1 MFVFVNNCFSLQDN
15 PALDGYN
22 VDYETDRFI
31 KDIYEIAAAFA
42 TDNIMLTF
50 GSDFQYQ
57 NARINFDQMDKL
69 IKYTM
74 AKVTQLVTYIHMQVM
89 LPRTG

>member
-1 MFVFVNNCFSLQDN
+1 MDS
-15 PALDGYN
+15 
-22 VDYETDRFI
+22 ETDRFI

-42 TDNIMLTF
+42 TNHIMLTF

-69 IKYTM
+69 MKYTV
-74 AKVTQLVTYIHMQVM
+74 AKVKGGGGGPDEHLKLGSDRSVHTTK
-89 LPRTG
+89 